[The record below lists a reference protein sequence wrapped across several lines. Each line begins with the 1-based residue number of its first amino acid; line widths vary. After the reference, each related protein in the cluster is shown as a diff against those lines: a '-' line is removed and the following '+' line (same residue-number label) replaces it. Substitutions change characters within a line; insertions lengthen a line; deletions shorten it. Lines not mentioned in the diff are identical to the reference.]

1 MIKLPKIEGLKYK
14 IRDATEEDIPTIMDL
29 CYQLSVYEKLEFKGT
44 EEKYRKYGFTKDK
57 IYDCLLVENTGG
69 PGPEYLGVAL
79 FYYTFSTFEAK
90 PTLWL
95 EDIFV
100 PEELRGNGIGTN
112 LLKQL
117 CQIAVE
123 KDCGRVEWTVLDW
136 NEPSRQFYF
145 NIGAKAMD
153 EWTTFRM
160 LPNAFKKLA
169 ES

>member
-1 MIKLPKIEGLKYK
+1 MPEIEGLEWR
-14 IRDATEEDIPTIMDL
+14 IREAREEDVPVILDL

-44 EEKYRKYGFTKDK
+44 EEQYHKYGFGEEK
-57 IYDCLLVENTGG
+57 IFYCLLAENTGDIG
-69 PGPEYLGVAL
+69 PGYLGIAL
-79 FYYTFSTFEAK
+79 YYFNFSTFEAK

-100 PEELRGNGIGTN
+100 PEECRGNGIGTE
-112 LLKQL
+112 LLKRL
-117 CQIAVE
+117 CQIAVK

-145 NIGAKAMD
+145 SIGAKAMD

-160 LPNAFKKLA
+160 TPEVFKKFA